1 MIQTSHGDVASNEI
15 YYHKSS
21 IKCCYQKYA
30 KRYITKLKEK
40 NKDDEKTSEERWFKI
55 HSLNKVIHQI
65 KQAENEIP
73 GLTFEVKQL
82 ENTYIEIIKSYG
94 YFIESDVS
102 RFGDC

>member
-1 MIQTSHGDVASNEI
+1 MVQDSFIEQSYSSN
-15 YYHKSS
+15 
-21 IKCCYQKYA
+21 
-30 KRYITKLKEK
+30 
-40 NKDDEKTSEERWFKI
+40 
-55 HSLNKVIHQI
+55 